1 MAKGKFEYWLTDVGR
16 RRIKGWA
23 TDGLTLEQVATN
35 MGISLSTLCEWRNKY
50 PEISES
56 LKEGKD
62 DVDRQVENALFKAA
76 IEGNTTAQIFWLKNR
91 KRLEWRD
98 KQEIEH
104 SGEVSNPLAGLS
116 TEEIREYLK
125 KPT

>member
-1 MAKGKFEYWLTDVGR
+1 MAKGKFEYWLTDPGLR
-16 RRIKGWA
+16 RVKGWA
-23 TDGLTLEQVATN
+23 TDGLTLEQVAEN
-35 MGISLSTLCEWRNKY
+35 MGISLSTLCEWRNRY
-50 PEISES
+50 PEISEA

-62 DVDRQVENALFKAA
+62 DVDRQVENALFRSAL
-76 IEGNTTAQIFWLKNR
+76 EGNTTAQIFWLKNR

>member
-1 MAKGKFEYWLTDVGR
+1 
-16 RRIKGWA
+16 
-23 TDGLTLEQVATN
+23 

-50 PEISES
+50 PEISEA

-62 DVDRQVENALFKAA
+62 DVDRQVENALFRSAL
-76 IEGNTTAQIFWLKNR
+76 EGNTTAQIFWLKNR